1 MKHLVLNY
9 FKNLNHSMFDL
20 NQSHVSPVCVI
31 QDHSRQ
37 SSYSSYES
45 YWKTNQ
51 TAMQGM
57 QFDIQRC
64 DDFDDMVIVLAKV
77 ISQNTVKYDYIGYFN
92 TEEEQIR
99 KIEEYWCERR

>member
-9 FKNLNHSMFDL
+9 FKNWNHQSFDL
-20 NQSHVSPVCVI
+20 NRMQVSPVCVI
-31 QDHSRQ
+31 LDHSRQ
-37 SSYSSYES
+37 SSYPSYES
-45 YWKTNQ
+45 YWNEKQ
-51 TAMQGM
+51 TTLQGM

-64 DDFDDMVIVLAKV
+64 DDFDDMVIVLAQVSK
-77 ISQNTVKYDYIGYFN
+77 QKEVKYDYIGYFN